1 MKFILGL
8 TVVAVG
14 ASFLIANKLDASN
27 LTANKVAIAP
37 DSVAFHCAKAIP
49 QIFSKAKEA
58 GDDFG
63 GIPESVA
70 FAGFDYVTT
79 NYCLCNQEKFGNDH
93 SAAEKELF
101 GQLAGLNLKLSFSNT
116 IGKKYREELKQ
127 EGQTIFKKNSGLFK
141 LQPAWL
147 KQTNDIFRT
156 CKEEQKI
163 RGNLISQILK

>member
-8 TVVAVG
+8 TVIVVG
-14 ASFLIANKLDASN
+14 AGFLIASKLDAS
-27 LTANKVAIAP
+27 LPTAKKIAVEP

-63 GIPESVA
+63 GIPDSVA

-116 IGKKYREELKQ
+116 IGKKYRQELEQ
-127 EGQTIFKKNSGLFK
+127 EGQMIVKKHSDLIK
-141 LQPAWL
+141 LQPAWM

-156 CKEEQKI
+156 CRKEQKI
-163 RGNLISQILK
+163 RGNLVSQILR